1 MNRILFTALIALSL
15 HSTASAQLQN
25 SVKLTVGGNVEFKTG
40 GFIPSLGL
48 GASYQRDFNRLIAM
62 EVGINYRSRTI
73 KPFTL
78 FQSPSDP
85 GTTPL
90 IREDYI
96 STPLMAKVITPLFNL
111 SVGVTFDY
119 IIGWEHLNKTDFYE
133 ITSYTIVPRYHI
145 GGIVK
150 IGKPLELTDNL
161 YFEPE
166 ISVNPIYKYG
176 YIFSSISISVIYR
189 L

>member
-73 KPFTL
+73 KPL
-78 FQSPSDP
+78 IQSPSDA